1 MPGTLG
7 VRGKEGK
14 HSNLVRWY
22 FCLYLKNEKPEVECL
37 APDGLKTQVTNQG
50 FMVLSSPRSWCLPA
64 PLCLLSPF
72 PLCWGPRVNVPEA
85 QEGRDRER
93 QPRQALSSLSSQ
105 YVFWRLRDGVRSL
118 VSKFSQSCQMSPLPR
133 AQTAAFLGEGRGD
146 SWQQNSLIFLLLF
159 SVIWCLWDWLQIC
172 LGYKVKFPL
181 IYHLTPHNL
190 YPQAKQSTW
199 KSHSSA
205 ELWLP
210 VSESSSEKSD
220 LNVQEPNC
228 ENIRHI
234 SEISLSLFVW

>member
-7 VRGKEGK
+7 VREREGK

-22 FCLYLKNEKPEVECL
+22 FCPYLMNEKPEVECL

-50 FMVLSSPRSWCLPA
+50 FMVLSSPRPWCHPA
-64 PLCLLSPF
+64 PLCLFSPF

-105 YVFWRLRDGVRSL
+105 YVFWRLRDGVRSW
-118 VSKFSQSCQMSPLPR
+118 VSKFNQPCQMSPLPR
-133 AQTAAFLGEGRGD
+133 AQRASFFRWRKGRQLTTEFSYFSSSFLCD
-146 SWQQNSLIFLLLF
+146 LVSLRLATNMFR
-159 SVIWCLWDWLQIC
+159 LQSKI
-172 LGYKVKFPL
+172 PL

-190 YPQAKQSTW
+190 YPQAKQNTW

-205 ELWLP
+205 ELWLQCLNP
-210 VSESSSEKSD
+210 ALRSQIWMFRNRIVKISD
-220 LNVQEPNC
+220 
-228 ENIRHI
+228 I
-234 SEISLSLFVW
+234 